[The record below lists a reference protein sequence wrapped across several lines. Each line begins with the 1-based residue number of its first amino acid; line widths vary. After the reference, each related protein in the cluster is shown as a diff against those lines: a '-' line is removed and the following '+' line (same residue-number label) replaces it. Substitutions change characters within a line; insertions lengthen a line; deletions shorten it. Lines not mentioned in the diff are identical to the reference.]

1 MKNNDFKY
9 INFYDY
15 VIKVLSICKIGKLF
29 SKDPYALENYDELE
43 KISMKML
50 GNFDILTYDKPNIF
64 LKNIYP
70 TPSVS
75 CRCVIF
81 NDDGKILFVKE
92 SVDEKYCLPGGWCD
106 LYASPKESILNE
118 ISQEAGAVVKDLDF
132 IGVINKT
139 PLKKDYKNY
148 DAPYDIVPEYALI
161 FKAKFVEF
169 NKEHT
174 HETIDINF
182 FDKDD
187 LPPLSNKLKKEDYSR
202 IINTAV
208 NGNILVD

>member
-1 MKNNDFKY
+1 MKNKDFKY

-29 SKDPYALENYDELE
+29 STDPYALENYDELE

-50 GNFDILTYDKPNIF
+50 GNFDLLTYDKPNIF

-81 NDDGKILFVKE
+81 NEDNEILFVKE
-92 SVDEKYCLPGGWCD
+92 SVDGKYSLPGGWCD
-106 LYASPKESILNE
+106 LYDTPKESILNE
-118 ISQEAGAVVKDLDF
+118 ISQESGAEVKDIKL

-139 PLKKDYKNY
+139 CDERNFKNFN
-148 DAPYDIVPEYALI
+148 APHEIIPEYALI
-161 FKAKFVEF
+161 FKAKFVKF

-174 HETIDINF
+174 HETTKIEF
-182 FDKDD
+182 YKKDE
-187 LPPLSNKLKKEDYSR
+187 LPDLSNKLKKTDYER
-202 IINTAV
+202 IINAAI
-208 NGNILVD
+208 NDKMILD